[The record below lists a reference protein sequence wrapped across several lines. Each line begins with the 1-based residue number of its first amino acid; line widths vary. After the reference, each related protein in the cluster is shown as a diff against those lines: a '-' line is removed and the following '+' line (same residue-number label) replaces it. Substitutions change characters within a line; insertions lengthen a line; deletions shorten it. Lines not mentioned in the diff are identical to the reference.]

1 MPVHVV
7 IGAQWGDEGKGK
19 IVDLLSEKM
28 DIVARYQGGPN
39 AGHTVVINGEQIILH
54 QVPVGILRP
63 DTVCIIGNGT
73 VVDPTIL
80 MDEIQLLEQ
89 RGIRI
94 SGRLLVSH
102 RAHLIMPY
110 HRMLDQ
116 AKELSIGQRK
126 IGTTGRG
133 IGPAYIDKYGRSGIR
148 IVDLLNRDLLRTKL
162 RFHIGEKNKELRRL
176 YQSDELD
183 EDQIIAQYL
192 EFDRKMD
199 DYITDISVYLNDAI
213 RKGKNILAEGA
224 QGTLLDVDFGT
235 YPFVTSSNP
244 IAGGAAVGLGI
255 GPTQITNVIG
265 VIKAYTTRVG
275 EGPFPT
281 EFKDEMGQ
289 RIRDLG
295 FEFGA
300 TTGRPRR
307 CGWFDAVIARYAA
320 MINGVDSWAVTKLD
334 VLDSLT
340 EVKICNA
347 YQFGAKVITHF
358 PAEDWIQEAAKP
370 VYESHLGWQT
380 DISSCRTFGD
390 LPENAQNYLKRVQEL
405 TQVPISLISV
415 GSDRNETIIN

>member
-63 DTVCIIGNGT
+63 DTVCIIGNGA

-80 MDEIQLLEQ
+80 MDEIRLLEQ
-89 RGIRI
+89 RGIKI
-94 SGRLLVSH
+94 SGRLLISH

-133 IGPAYIDKYGRSGIR
+133 IGPAYVDKYGRSGIR

-162 RFHIGEKNKELRRL
+162 RFHIGEKNKELKRI

-213 RKGKNILAEGA
+213 RKGKNVLAEGA

-295 FEFGA
+295 VEFGA

-307 CGWFDAVIARYAA
+307 CGWFDALIARYAA
-320 MINGVDSWAVTKLD
+320 MINGVNSWAITKLD
-334 VLDSLT
+334 VLDSLA
-340 EVKICNA
+340 EVKICTA
-347 YQFGAKVITHF
+347 YQYGPKVITHF
-358 PAEDWIQEAAKP
+358 PAEDWIQEAAEP
-370 VYESHLGWQT
+370 IYESHAGWQT
-380 DISSCRTFGD
+380 GISGCRTWGD
-390 LPENAQNYLKRVQEL
+390 LPENAQKYLSRVREL